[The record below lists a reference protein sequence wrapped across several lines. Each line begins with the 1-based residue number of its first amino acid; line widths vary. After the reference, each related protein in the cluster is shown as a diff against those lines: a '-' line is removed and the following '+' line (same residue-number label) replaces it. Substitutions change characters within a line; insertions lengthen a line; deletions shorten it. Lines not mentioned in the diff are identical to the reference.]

1 MQTRRLCSASF
12 AIVAAV
18 TFAQPARPQAWP
30 QKPVRI
36 LVPFAA
42 GGHSDGIARI
52 VAQPLGEAFRQP
64 FIVENRP
71 GAAGVLAAEALVR
84 SPADGYTLF
93 MASVSELAIAP
104 AVTRTPYHPLTDFAP
119 ISNIA
124 TGPFVLAVRPGM
136 PITTVGEFVDR
147 ARRQPNTFTY
157 VSSGAGGMVHLATA
171 LFLNR
176 AGLEMTPVSYKGG
189 PAPVA
194 DLIAGHVDVYFAN
207 LSVVLPHAMSG
218 ALRLLAVASEQRA
231 AQLPDVP
238 TFIESGFPGFKIVT
252 WNGLTAP
259 AGTPREIIDRIANE
273 VGRAV
278 KEPKLVERLVG
289 FGVDPLGNS
298 PEEFAVQIAADVA
311 LWAEAVKIAG
321 VQEK

>member
-1 MQTRRLCSASF
+1 MGSHRPYLALF
-12 AIVAAV
+12 ALLAALIVV
-18 TFAQPARPQAWP
+18 QPAHSQVWP

-52 VAQPLGEAFRQP
+52 VAQPLGEAFGQP

-71 GAAGVLAAEALVR
+71 GAAGVLAADALVR

-119 ISNIA
+119 VSNIA

-136 PITTVGEFVDR
+136 PTTSIGEFVEY
-147 ARRQPNTFTY
+147 ARRQPNTLTY

-171 LFLNR
+171 LLLNR
-176 AGLEMTPVSYKGG
+176 AGLEMSPVSYKGG

-207 LSVVLPHAMSG
+207 LSVVLPHASSG
-218 ALRLLAVASEQRA
+218 SLRLLAVASERRA
-231 AQLPDVP
+231 AQIPDVP
-238 TFIESGFPGFKIVT
+238 TFIESGFPGFKVVT

-259 AGTPREIIDRIANE
+259 AGTPREVVDRIANE

-278 KEPKLVERLVG
+278 SGPKLIERLVG
-289 FGVDPLGNS
+289 FGVTPLGNG
-298 PEEFAVQIAADVA
+298 PEEFAAQIAADIA